1 MDINTAQDEVPLLG
15 EIAHEENLTLKS
27 VRLSRV
33 RSSASS
39 NDSIVIMRKTVGYLE
54 GTAIV
59 LGIIV
64 GSGIFLSPAGVA
76 TNSGSVGLSLIIWSL
91 CGVFSTLGALSFAEL
106 GTTIPRSGGDYLYI
120 LEVFGPFWAFMRI
133 WIELTVIRPAS
144 HAIIALT
151 LAYYVVKVDC
161 TEVPTTVVQIIAL
174 LSVGILTWVN
184 CRSSKLSTRVQKI
197 FTVAKVLALVIVI
210 VMGIVQA
217 ANGKIENFSS
227 SKVFA
232 GSTSDV
238 KKIVLALNAGLWA
251 FSGWNELNY
260 VTDEIENASR
270 NLPLAI
276 TTSMFI
282 ITVLYVCINL
292 AYFTVLDP
300 EMVGSGATAVV
311 FGKLTMGHWSICI
324 PIFVALCCFGGIN
337 GSIFTSSR
345 LFYIGA
351 CEGHL
356 PSIMGMINMKS
367 LTPTPSIIVIGSL
380 SAVYMVTED
389 VFLLI
394 NYVNFVYFLS
404 MGLAITGLVVLR
416 LQQPQMERPLKLPM
430 IIPITAASLCFGTG
444 LISFV
449 ISPIESGIGLGMVLT
464 SVPVYLLAIKA
475 KKPTCLN
482 KVYGNVTVFLQCI
495 TNCVIEE
502 IELPFE

>member
-1 MDINTAQDEVPLLG
+1 
-15 EIAHEENLTLKS
+15 
-27 VRLSRV
+27 
-33 RSSASS
+33 
-39 NDSIVIMRKTVGYLE
+39 
-54 GTAIV
+54 
-59 LGIIV
+59 
-64 GSGIFLSPAGVA
+64 
-76 TNSGSVGLSLIIWSL
+76 
-91 CGVFSTLGALSFAEL
+91 
-106 GTTIPRSGGDYLYI
+106 
-120 LEVFGPFWAFMRI
+120 
-133 WIELTVIRPAS
+133 
-144 HAIIALT
+144 
-151 LAYYVVKVDC
+151 
-161 TEVPTTVVQIIAL
+161 
-174 LSVGILTWVN
+174 
-184 CRSSKLSTRVQKI
+184 
-197 FTVAKVLALVIVI
+197 
-210 VMGIVQA
+210 MGIVQA

-260 VTDEIENASR
+260 VTDEIKNPSR

-356 PSIMGMINMKS
+356 PSIMGMINTKS

-416 LQQPQMERPLKLPM
+416 FQQPRMERPLKLPL
-430 IIPITAASLCFGTG
+430 IIPITAAFLCFGTG
-444 LISFV
+444 IISFV

-482 KVYGNVTVFLQCI
+482 KVYDVLFILEKPLVTYVVLQ
-495 TNCVIEE
+495 VS
-502 IELPFE
+502 